1 MLDPRFQDPERQK
14 RLRQQKSDAL
24 KVIMSEMLD
33 NPSSKEN
40 QQLKDVIEFLDKV
53 EQYVTLWELSQGA
66 FTEPLFAC
74 IVAT

>member
-14 RLRQQKSDAL
+14 RLRQQKSDVL

-40 QQLKDVIEFLDKV
+40 QQLKDVIEFLDK
-53 EQYVTLWELSQGA
+53 
-66 FTEPLFAC
+66 TE
-74 IVAT
+74 